1 MSSLRLPACS
11 TTPKQKTRLPVH
23 LWRRARNSW
32 AGFRFYLPSLPVPE
46 DAHVHTQQQQQQ
58 LRQHAA
64 LWLQLVIDK
73 KPTPVSSR
81 WQWHAWEVVGQFE
94 ISEPRSSPPARSAEK
109 VQNVFQIE
117 QLYDHFQSNLIHMT
131 MRELTQKQL
140 SSVPCPTCGASVGER
155 CILHSGGP
163 RSTPHVD
170 RKLSAAEALSR
181 KKR

>member
-11 TTPKQKTRLPVH
+11 TTPKQKTRLPVR

-46 DAHVHTQQQQQQ
+46 DTHVQAQQHPQQ
-58 LRQHAA
+58 QHAA
-64 LWLQLVIDK
+64 LWQQLVIDG
-73 KPTPVSSR
+73 KPTPVFPR
-81 WQWHAWEVVGQFE
+81 WQWHAWEVVGEFE
-94 ISEPRSSPPARSAEK
+94 ISELRSSPPAKSAEK
-109 VQNVFQIE
+109 VQDLFQIG

-163 RSTPHVD
+163 RSAPHVD